1 MPEKVVVNL
10 SSGPERPDAVTM
22 AFLVADSALSSGKEL
37 VVFLSLEAVRL
48 AIPGDANLDKTVDI
62 GDFAL
67 LAANFNTPSYWG
79 KGDFNYDG
87 MTELGDFALLAVNFN
102 QTLPAAVPRSAVPE
116 PCGLL
121 LALPAFRRRA
131 MRR

>member
-48 AIPGDANLDKTVDI
+48 AIPGEAEKV
-62 GDFAL
+62 
-67 LAANFNTPSYWG
+67 
-79 KGDFNYDG
+79 
-87 MTELGDFALLAVNFN
+87 TEPGYKPVSDLF
-102 QTLPAAVPRSAVPE
+102 AAVADAGGELFCCRPCCRTRGIEADQLVPNARIA
-116 PCGLL
+116 GAMKLL
-121 LALPAFRRRA
+121 EWMGDDSTVVFSY
-131 MRR
+131 